1 MELKFENR
9 TAQKNAVALTEKKQ
23 SELKSKFYA
32 GLSTSFERFSI
43 MADVDYKMTV
53 RDSSRI
59 IRKSMLLERESSWS
73 TACGKEDLLYLDWKF
88 LSE

>member
-1 MELKFENR
+1 
-9 TAQKNAVALTEKKQ
+9 
-23 SELKSKFYA
+23 
-32 GLSTSFERFSI
+32 
-43 MADVDYKMTV
+43 MADVDYKMTA